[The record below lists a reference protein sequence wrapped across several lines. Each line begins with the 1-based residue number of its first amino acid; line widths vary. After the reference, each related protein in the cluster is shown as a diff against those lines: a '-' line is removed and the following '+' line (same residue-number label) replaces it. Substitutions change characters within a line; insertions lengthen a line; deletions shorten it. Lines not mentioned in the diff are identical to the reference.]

1 MRKYGK
7 IVCGALRVPQIYPGY
22 IVVEGKKIYNPSVA
36 QLLAAGY
43 LPIYET
49 TPEERA
55 ALLGG
60 METDDLFD
68 ELRRRFENLNAIIE
82 GITSIVLCQKP
93 VNVSPERI
101 ESLRADFQQAESIR
115 EQFKEFANL

>member
-22 IVVEGKKIYNPSVA
+22 IVVDGKKIYNPSAA

-49 TPEERA
+49 TPEEREGKIA
-55 ALLGG
+55 VAKYEVSADGTRIVQVWEYEDIPEPSD
-60 METDDLFD
+60 ETPT
-68 ELRRRFENLNAIIE
+68 EETNE
-82 GITSIVLCQKP
+82 
-93 VNVSPERI
+93 E
-101 ESLRADFQQAESIR
+101 
-115 EQFKEFANL
+115 

>member
-49 TPEERA
+49 TPEEREGKIA
-55 ALLGG
+55 VAKYEVSADGTRIVQVWEYENIPEPSD
-60 METDDLFD
+60 ETPT
-68 ELRRRFENLNAIIE
+68 EETNE
-82 GITSIVLCQKP
+82 
-93 VNVSPERI
+93 E
-101 ESLRADFQQAESIR
+101 
-115 EQFKEFANL
+115 

>member
-49 TPEERA
+49 TPEEREGKIA
-55 ALLGG
+55 VAKYEVSADGTRIVQVWEYEDIPEPND
-60 METDDLFD
+60 ET
-68 ELRRRFENLNAIIE
+68 
-82 GITSIVLCQKP
+82 
-93 VNVSPERI
+93 PE
-101 ESLRADFQQAESIR
+101 ETNE
-115 EQFKEFANL
+115 E

>member
-49 TPEERA
+49 TPEEREGKIA
-55 ALLGG
+55 VAKYEVSADGTRIVQVWEYEDIPEPSD
-60 METDDLFD
+60 ETPT
-68 ELRRRFENLNAIIE
+68 EETNE
-82 GITSIVLCQKP
+82 
-93 VNVSPERI
+93 E
-101 ESLRADFQQAESIR
+101 
-115 EQFKEFANL
+115 

>member
-22 IVVEGKKIYNPSVA
+22 IVVEGKKIYNPSAA

-49 TPEERA
+49 TPEEREDKIA
-55 ALLGG
+55 VAKYEVSADGTRIVQVWEYEDIPEPND
-60 METDDLFD
+60 ETPG
-68 ELRRRFENLNAIIE
+68 ETNEE
-82 GITSIVLCQKP
+82 
-93 VNVSPERI
+93 
-101 ESLRADFQQAESIR
+101 
-115 EQFKEFANL
+115 

>member
-22 IVVEGKKIYNPSVA
+22 IVVEGKKIYNPSAA

-49 TPEERA
+49 TPEEREGKIA
-55 ALLGG
+55 VAKYEVSADGTRIVQVWEYEDIPEPSD
-60 METDDLFD
+60 ETPT
-68 ELRRRFENLNAIIE
+68 EETNE
-82 GITSIVLCQKP
+82 
-93 VNVSPERI
+93 E
-101 ESLRADFQQAESIR
+101 
-115 EQFKEFANL
+115 

>member
-22 IVVEGKKIYNPSVA
+22 IVVDGKKIYNPSVT

-49 TPEERA
+49 TPEEKEGKMAVAKYEVSADGTRIVQVWEYENIPEPSD
-55 ALLGG
+55 
-60 METDDLFD
+60 ETPT
-68 ELRRRFENLNAIIE
+68 EETNE
-82 GITSIVLCQKP
+82 K
-93 VNVSPERI
+93 
-101 ESLRADFQQAESIR
+101 
-115 EQFKEFANL
+115 

>member
-49 TPEERA
+49 TPEEREGKIA
-55 ALLGG
+55 VAKYEVSADGTRIVQVWEYVDIPEPSD
-60 METDDLFD
+60 ETPT
-68 ELRRRFENLNAIIE
+68 EETNE
-82 GITSIVLCQKP
+82 
-93 VNVSPERI
+93 E
-101 ESLRADFQQAESIR
+101 
-115 EQFKEFANL
+115 

>member
-36 QLLAAGY
+36 QLLAAGH

-49 TPEERA
+49 TPEEKEGKMAVAKYEVSADGTRIVQVWEYENIPEPSD
-55 ALLGG
+55 
-60 METDDLFD
+60 ETPT
-68 ELRRRFENLNAIIE
+68 EETNE
-82 GITSIVLCQKP
+82 
-93 VNVSPERI
+93 E
-101 ESLRADFQQAESIR
+101 
-115 EQFKEFANL
+115 

>member
-22 IVVEGKKIYNPSVA
+22 IVVDGKKIYNPSVA

-49 TPEERA
+49 TPEEREGKIA
-55 ALLGG
+55 VAKYEVSADGTRIVQVWEYEDIPEPSD
-60 METDDLFD
+60 ETPT
-68 ELRRRFENLNAIIE
+68 EE
-82 GITSIVLCQKP
+82 TS
-93 VNVSPERI
+93 E
-101 ESLRADFQQAESIR
+101 E
-115 EQFKEFANL
+115 

>member
-22 IVVEGKKIYNPSVA
+22 IVVEGKKIYNPSAA

-49 TPEERA
+49 TPEEREGKIA
-55 ALLGG
+55 VAKYEVSADGTRIVQVWEYEDIPEPSD
-60 METDDLFD
+60 ETPT
-68 ELRRRFENLNAIIE
+68 EE
-82 GITSIVLCQKP
+82 TS
-93 VNVSPERI
+93 E
-101 ESLRADFQQAESIR
+101 E
-115 EQFKEFANL
+115 

>member
-49 TPEERA
+49 TPEEREGKIA
-55 ALLGG
+55 VAKYEVSADGTRIVQVWEYEDIPEPSD
-60 METDDLFD
+60 ETPT
-68 ELRRRFENLNAIIE
+68 EE
-82 GITSIVLCQKP
+82 TS
-93 VNVSPERI
+93 E
-101 ESLRADFQQAESIR
+101 E
-115 EQFKEFANL
+115 

>member
-22 IVVEGKKIYNPSVA
+22 IVVEGKKIYKPSVA

-49 TPEERA
+49 TPEEKEGKMAVAKYEVSADGTRIVQVWEYEDIPEPSD
-55 ALLGG
+55 
-60 METDDLFD
+60 ETPT
-68 ELRRRFENLNAIIE
+68 EE
-82 GITSIVLCQKP
+82 TS
-93 VNVSPERI
+93 E
-101 ESLRADFQQAESIR
+101 E
-115 EQFKEFANL
+115 

>member
-49 TPEERA
+49 TPEEKEGKMAVAKYEVSADGTRIVQVWEYENIPEPSD
-55 ALLGG
+55 
-60 METDDLFD
+60 ETPT
-68 ELRRRFENLNAIIE
+68 EETNE
-82 GITSIVLCQKP
+82 
-93 VNVSPERI
+93 E
-101 ESLRADFQQAESIR
+101 
-115 EQFKEFANL
+115 

>member
-22 IVVEGKKIYNPSVA
+22 IVVEGKKIYNPSAA

-49 TPEERA
+49 TPEKKEGKMAVAKYEVSVDGTRIVQVWEYVDIPEPSD
-55 ALLGG
+55 
-60 METDDLFD
+60 ETPT
-68 ELRRRFENLNAIIE
+68 EETNE
-82 GITSIVLCQKP
+82 
-93 VNVSPERI
+93 E
-101 ESLRADFQQAESIR
+101 
-115 EQFKEFANL
+115 

>member
-49 TPEERA
+49 TPEEKEGKMAVAKYEVSADGTRIVQVWEYENIPEPSD
-55 ALLGG
+55 
-60 METDDLFD
+60 ETPT
-68 ELRRRFENLNAIIE
+68 EETNE
-82 GITSIVLCQKP
+82 K
-93 VNVSPERI
+93 
-101 ESLRADFQQAESIR
+101 
-115 EQFKEFANL
+115 

>member
-22 IVVEGKKIYNPSVA
+22 IVVEGKKIYNPSAA

-49 TPEERA
+49 TPEEREGKIA
-55 ALLGG
+55 VAKYEVSADGTRIVQVWEYENIPEPSD
-60 METDDLFD
+60 ET
-68 ELRRRFENLNAIIE
+68 
-82 GITSIVLCQKP
+82 
-93 VNVSPERI
+93 PE
-101 ESLRADFQQAESIR
+101 ETNE
-115 EQFKEFANL
+115 E

>member
-22 IVVEGKKIYNPSVA
+22 IVVDGKKIYNPSVA

-49 TPEERA
+49 TPEEREGKIA
-55 ALLGG
+55 VAKYEVSADGTRIVQVWEYENIPEPSD
-60 METDDLFD
+60 ETPT
-68 ELRRRFENLNAIIE
+68 EETNE
-82 GITSIVLCQKP
+82 K
-93 VNVSPERI
+93 
-101 ESLRADFQQAESIR
+101 
-115 EQFKEFANL
+115 

>member
-22 IVVEGKKIYNPSVA
+22 ILVDDKKIYNPSVA

-49 TPEERA
+49 TPEEKEGKMAVATYEVSVDGTRIVQVWEYVDIPEPND
-55 ALLGG
+55 
-60 METDDLFD
+60 ETPT
-68 ELRRRFENLNAIIE
+68 EETNE
-82 GITSIVLCQKP
+82 
-93 VNVSPERI
+93 E
-101 ESLRADFQQAESIR
+101 
-115 EQFKEFANL
+115 

>member
-49 TPEERA
+49 TPEEKEGKMAVAKYEVSADGTRIVQVWEYEDIPEPSD
-55 ALLGG
+55 
-60 METDDLFD
+60 ETPT
-68 ELRRRFENLNAIIE
+68 EETNE
-82 GITSIVLCQKP
+82 
-93 VNVSPERI
+93 E
-101 ESLRADFQQAESIR
+101 
-115 EQFKEFANL
+115 

>member
-22 IVVEGKKIYNPSVA
+22 IVVDGKKIYNPSVA

-49 TPEERA
+49 TPEEKEGKMAVAKYEVSADGTRIVQVWEYEDIPEPSD
-55 ALLGG
+55 
-60 METDDLFD
+60 ETPT
-68 ELRRRFENLNAIIE
+68 EETNE
-82 GITSIVLCQKP
+82 
-93 VNVSPERI
+93 E
-101 ESLRADFQQAESIR
+101 
-115 EQFKEFANL
+115 

>member
-22 IVVEGKKIYNPSVA
+22 IVVDGKKIYNPSVA

-49 TPEERA
+49 TPEEKEGKMAVAKYEVSADGTRIVQVWEYVDIPEPSD
-55 ALLGG
+55 
-60 METDDLFD
+60 ETPT
-68 ELRRRFENLNAIIE
+68 EETNE
-82 GITSIVLCQKP
+82 
-93 VNVSPERI
+93 E
-101 ESLRADFQQAESIR
+101 
-115 EQFKEFANL
+115 

>member
-49 TPEERA
+49 TPEEREGKIA
-55 ALLGG
+55 VAKYEVSADGTRIVQVWEYEDIPEPND
-60 METDDLFD
+60 ETPG
-68 ELRRRFENLNAIIE
+68 ETNEE
-82 GITSIVLCQKP
+82 
-93 VNVSPERI
+93 
-101 ESLRADFQQAESIR
+101 
-115 EQFKEFANL
+115 

>member
-22 IVVEGKKIYNPSVA
+22 IVVEGKKIYNPSAA

-49 TPEERA
+49 TPEEREGKIA
-55 ALLGG
+55 VAKYEVSADGTRIVQVWEYEDIPEPND
-60 METDDLFD
+60 ETS
-68 ELRRRFENLNAIIE
+68 EETNE
-82 GITSIVLCQKP
+82 
-93 VNVSPERI
+93 E
-101 ESLRADFQQAESIR
+101 
-115 EQFKEFANL
+115 

>member
-49 TPEERA
+49 TPEEKEGKMAVAKYEVSADGTRIVQVWEYVDIPEPSD
-55 ALLGG
+55 
-60 METDDLFD
+60 ETPT
-68 ELRRRFENLNAIIE
+68 EETNE
-82 GITSIVLCQKP
+82 
-93 VNVSPERI
+93 E
-101 ESLRADFQQAESIR
+101 
-115 EQFKEFANL
+115 

>member
-22 IVVEGKKIYNPSVA
+22 IVVDGKKIYNPSVA

-49 TPEERA
+49 TPEEKEGKIAVAKYEVSADGTRIVQVWEYENIPEPCD
-55 ALLGG
+55 
-60 METDDLFD
+60 ETPT
-68 ELRRRFENLNAIIE
+68 EETNE
-82 GITSIVLCQKP
+82 K
-93 VNVSPERI
+93 
-101 ESLRADFQQAESIR
+101 
-115 EQFKEFANL
+115 

>member
-22 IVVEGKKIYNPSVA
+22 IVVEGKKIYNPSAA

-49 TPEERA
+49 TPEEREGKMA
-55 ALLGG
+55 VAKYEVSADGTRIVQVWEYEDIPEPND
-60 METDDLFD
+60 ETS
-68 ELRRRFENLNAIIE
+68 EETNE
-82 GITSIVLCQKP
+82 
-93 VNVSPERI
+93 E
-101 ESLRADFQQAESIR
+101 
-115 EQFKEFANL
+115 

>member
-22 IVVEGKKIYNPSVA
+22 ILVDDKKIYNPSVA

-49 TPEERA
+49 TPEEKEGKMAVATYEVSVDGTRIVQVWEYVDIPEPSD
-55 ALLGG
+55 
-60 METDDLFD
+60 ETPT
-68 ELRRRFENLNAIIE
+68 EETNE
-82 GITSIVLCQKP
+82 
-93 VNVSPERI
+93 E
-101 ESLRADFQQAESIR
+101 
-115 EQFKEFANL
+115 

>member
-22 IVVEGKKIYNPSVA
+22 ILVDGKKIYNPSVA

-49 TPEERA
+49 TPEEKEGKMAVATYEVSVDGTRIVQVWEYVDIPEPSD
-55 ALLGG
+55 
-60 METDDLFD
+60 ETST
-68 ELRRRFENLNAIIE
+68 EETNE
-82 GITSIVLCQKP
+82 
-93 VNVSPERI
+93 E
-101 ESLRADFQQAESIR
+101 
-115 EQFKEFANL
+115 

>member
-7 IVCGALRVPQIYPGY
+7 IVCGALRVPQINPGY

-49 TPEERA
+49 TPEEREGKIA
-55 ALLGG
+55 VAKYEVSADGTRIVQVWEYEDIPEPND
-60 METDDLFD
+60 ETPG
-68 ELRRRFENLNAIIE
+68 ETNEE
-82 GITSIVLCQKP
+82 
-93 VNVSPERI
+93 
-101 ESLRADFQQAESIR
+101 
-115 EQFKEFANL
+115 

>member
-49 TPEERA
+49 TPEEREDKIA
-55 ALLGG
+55 VAKYEVSADGTRIVQVWEYEDIPEPND
-60 METDDLFD
+60 ETPG
-68 ELRRRFENLNAIIE
+68 ETNEE
-82 GITSIVLCQKP
+82 
-93 VNVSPERI
+93 
-101 ESLRADFQQAESIR
+101 
-115 EQFKEFANL
+115 